1 MTSIQKATIYADE
14 ALLLRWGDSSTN
26 GRTITLQLHES
37 EEQHPFR
44 GLPSGKNGQRVM
56 IAVTLI
62 GDDEQPAAPE
72 DVKRDKSPADKAI
85 AKAHVLAGTAD
96 FQRWLI
102 PTMPHHDYRPD
113 ETEAVTMDKLRYR
126 VGVKST
132 TEFRTDPEALKRF
145 SDLCF
150 EYEHRGMIR

>member
-1 MTSIQKATIYADE
+1 MTSIEKATVYADE

-62 GDDEQPAAPE
+62 GDDEQPAAPA

-85 AKAHVLAGTAD
+85 AKAHILAND
-96 FQRWLI
+96 PEFQGWMWATDI
-102 PTMPHHDYRPD
+102 VDPDGSKTMVCIRGHC
-113 ETEAVTMDKLRYR
+113 
-126 VGVKST
+126 GVNST
-132 TEFRTDPEALKRF
+132 SEFRADPVALKKF
-145 SDLCF
+145 QDMVW
-150 EYEHRGMIR
+150 EYEHRQMVRP